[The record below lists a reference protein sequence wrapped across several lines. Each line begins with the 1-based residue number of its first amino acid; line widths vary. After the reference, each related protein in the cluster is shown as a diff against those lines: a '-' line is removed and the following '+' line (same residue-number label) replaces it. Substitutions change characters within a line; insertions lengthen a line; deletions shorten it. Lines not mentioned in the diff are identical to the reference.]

1 MANRLPKPALSNQR
15 GLFRFRRSLHVPI
28 RPRRGRPRVDR
39 RQLAVRARGRL
50 PLRPDRD
57 DVEAD
62 GPVDATQIVCAD
74 VPAGTYQPS
83 IVCVDAAGNALTPA
97 VLATDVL
104 VVNDVATVMVNVPAS
119 LAASLV

>member
-1 MANRLPKPALSNQR
+1 MS
-15 GLFRFRRSLHVPI
+15 RSV
-28 RPRRGRPRVDR
+28 
-39 RQLAVRARGRL
+39 LAVVALASIAASSLSAPVAGYRFALTETTSGL
-50 PLRPDRD
+50 V
-57 DVEAD
+57 VEAD